1 MRVLPWRIFTATVVA
16 ALLGA
21 ALQSRVDAAPC
32 VELPERPAGAAAL
45 KPAEVLLAINAPRAG
60 ETVVGTGQRD
70 SVSLGV
76 DYWGPR
82 LVPGPEA
89 RAVDDYHL
97 AFFVDEDPSPYLGT
111 LLPIPRC
118 NPRIVHTASTRVTFD
133 DLPHGSHALAV
144 VLAGSNNVAV
154 NPPVAAR
161 VTFMV
166 R

>member
-1 MRVLPWRIFTATVVA
+1 MRFSPWRSLTAAIAAALVA
-16 ALLGA
+16 AA
-21 ALQSRVDAAPC
+21 MQPSAEAAPC
-32 VELPERPAGAAAL
+32 TEPPARPAAAAL

-60 ETVVGTGQRD
+60 ETVAGAAPTDTVT
-70 SVSLGV
+70 LAV

-82 LVPGPEA
+82 LVAAEEA

-97 AFFVDEDPSPYLGT
+97 AYFLDEDPSPYLGT
-111 LLPIPRC
+111 LMPIPRC
-118 NPRIVHTASTRVTFD
+118 NPRILHSPLTRVSFD
-133 DLPHGSHALAV
+133 NVTHGSHALAV
-144 VLAGSNNVAV
+144 VLSGSNNVAV